1 MLSDRKDIFS
11 KALLFLNK
19 IESIN
24 PLMGAVPENRGQLI
38 IDNSDIVVEDWEEKA
53 IIEFNRALQLHPRLF
68 RSRVALAKLLNQR
81 GELIEATLLM
91 NDGIRYF
98 YEENIT
104 GVDEFYEYAVRLN
117 LMIGDTAKAKDV
129 HQKIHELKASR
140 IDQ

>member
-1 MLSDRKDIFS
+1 MQKSNYARVINLTSIFS
-11 KALLFLNK
+11 TRTIEKRTSYTASKA
-19 IESIN
+19 
-24 PLMGAVPENRGQLI
+24 A
-38 IDNSDIVVEDWEEKA
+38 
-53 IIEFNRALQLHPRLF
+53 
-68 RSRVALAKLLNQR
+68 
-81 GELIEATLLM
+81 LLM

-117 LMIGDTAKAKDV
+117 LMIGDTAKARDV